1 VKILSI
7 VFYLLK
13 LLSGIF
19 AKVEKEKLKEEGRE
33 EVRKDLQVAQQKSQI
48 ERHETEKKLD
58 VKNMSD
64 ADLNAGL
71 VDPRVRK

>member
-1 VKILSI
+1 MKILSI

-48 ERHETEKKLD
+48 ERHEIEKKLD